1 MIDLDR
7 IEKFNEKK
15 KLLNSCIEKIVWD
28 LDKREIT
35 GIVVKPKEIDV
46 SDFVEVIE
54 DFKKLVDE
62 YQGDDIEKYIKE
74 WYRSKGIVFFKGKK
88 KPVVFK
94 DQNIQSKNGKN
105 HV

>member
-1 MIDLDR
+1 I
-7 IEKFNEKK
+7 
-15 KLLNSCIEKIVWD
+15 CVA
-28 LDKREIT
+28 
-35 GIVVKPKEIDV
+35 
-46 SDFVEVIE
+46 
-54 DFKKLVDE
+54 
-62 YQGDDIEKYIKE
+62 YQGVDIEKYIKE